1 MPSDS
6 SGIQVDGSVLDQS
19 NLFELPG
26 PSAFVGGEQH
36 DAAAGVSFGSS
47 RCAQPQ
53 HQFDFVRSNQV
64 KLVIC

>member
-26 PSAFVGGEQH
+26 PSVFVGGEQH
-36 DAAAGVSFGSS
+36 DVSAGVSFGSI
-47 RCAQPQ
+47 RCA
-53 HQFDFVRSNQV
+53 
-64 KLVIC
+64 